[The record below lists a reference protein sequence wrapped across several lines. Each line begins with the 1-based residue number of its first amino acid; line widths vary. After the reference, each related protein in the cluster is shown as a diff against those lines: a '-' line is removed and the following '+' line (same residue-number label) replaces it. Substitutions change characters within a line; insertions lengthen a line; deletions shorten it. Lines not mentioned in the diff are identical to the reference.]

1 MNFKNMRFLST
12 TQKLVQRNRWEQYK
26 FRKGLINRYQ
36 VCPITKLHS
45 SLCDACHIFPFH
57 MSSYYDRYNID
68 NGILL
73 AKHLHCAFDK
83 RYFTFDQQTAK
94 IHILYK
100 NLDKMKIKNL
110 SSIDLENKDGLYI
123 PQLDTKES
131 RIYLSMINN
140 LYG

>member
-1 MNFKNMRFLST
+1 
-12 TQKLVQRNRWEQYK
+12 
-26 FRKGLINRYQ
+26 
-36 VCPITKLHS
+36 
-45 SLCDACHIFPFH
+45 

-73 AKHLHCAFDK
+73 AKHLHGAFDK

-100 NLDKMKIKNL
+100 NLDKMNIKNL